1 MSTEPKDL
9 ADIILK
15 IKDRKLAKNFLI
27 DILTPF
33 EREEIESRWALVK
46 MLAKG
51 IPQREIAKKLGISL
65 CKITRGSREL
75 KYGKGSFK
83 KLLGL

>member
-1 MSTEPKDL
+1 MQPKDI
-9 ADIILK
+9 ADAIVK
-15 IKDRKLAKNFLI
+15 IKDRKLAKSFLI
-27 DILTPF
+27 DILTPS

-46 MLAKG
+46 MLAEG
-51 IPQREIAKKLGISL
+51 VSQREIAKKLGISL

-83 KLLGL
+83 KLLEL